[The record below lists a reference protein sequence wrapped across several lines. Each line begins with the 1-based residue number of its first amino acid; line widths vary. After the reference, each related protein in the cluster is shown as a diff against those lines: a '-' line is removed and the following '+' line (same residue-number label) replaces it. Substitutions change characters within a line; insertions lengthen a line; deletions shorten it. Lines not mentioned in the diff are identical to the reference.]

1 MKNYLKSTKF
11 EVSLILFFKIKLF
24 NMFEIYNYSYAER
37 SGGIEYHFMENST
50 CIWCSKCIPENG
62 GLKINIEKKR
72 YCGIPYCSNK
82 CRSEDPKSEIYIEL
96 FIHNTN
102 ILKENY
108 LKDIARNEA
117 RKQSRLNEQLIT
129 YSKKKKILNLK
140 LILLALIILAT
151 LYLINGMNIVGYFFG
166 LLLFLFIRSVS
177 TISKPS
183 TYD

>member
-1 MKNYLKSTKF
+1 
-11 EVSLILFFKIKLF
+11 
-24 NMFEIYNYSYAER
+24 MFEIYNYSYAER
-37 SGGIEYHFMENST
+37 SGGREYHLMENST
-50 CIWCSKCIPENG
+50 CIWCSKFIPQNG
-62 GLKINIEKKR
+62 GLKINIEKKC
-72 YCGIPYCSNK
+72 YWGIPYCSNK

-108 LKDIARNEA
+108 LKDIAMDEA
-117 RKQSRLNEQLIT
+117 RKESKLNEELIA

-140 LILLALIILAT
+140 LIFLALIILAT

-166 LLLFLFIRSVS
+166 LLLFLIVRSLN

-183 TYD
+183 SYN